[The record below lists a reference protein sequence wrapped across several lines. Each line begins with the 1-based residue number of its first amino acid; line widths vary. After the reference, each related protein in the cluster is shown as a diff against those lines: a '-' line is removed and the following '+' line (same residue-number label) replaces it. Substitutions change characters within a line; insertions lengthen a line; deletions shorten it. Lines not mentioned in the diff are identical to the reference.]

1 MCFHSVPFI
10 VLNSIY
16 WYSWSLVQL
25 LFSLHYN
32 SHPSIHPFILFH
44 LSNLGGLELIPAAI
58 RREAGLHQ
66 CFWSGFISLVTM
78 QLLKKSLKF
87 SPAIE
92 VNCCKVSKAIAVHK
106 STETLKGWEI
116 KSPSSSASWSVWHSR
131 GGEKARAVSLRNTSA
146 AQLMRDRTCALLW
159 LITVTHTG
167 KKRYLATRAVDALRI
182 YFSIYVKQLE
192 HFLSNFHQSTI
203 WLKGQGKCCC

>member
-16 WYSWSLVQL
+16 WYSWSLLQL

-32 SHPSIHPFILFH
+32 SHPSIHPLILFH
-44 LSNLGGLELIPAAI
+44 LSNLGGLEVIPAAI

-66 CFWSGFISLVTM
+66 CFWSGLFHYASVTM

-131 GGEKARAVSLRNTSA
+131 GGEKARAVSRRNTSA
-146 AQLMRDRTCALLW
+146 AQLMRSHVRPALVDHSYTHRKKKVFGHTTCWCTKDLFLYLCVTVGALLEQ
-159 LITVTHTG
+159 LSPVN
-167 KKRYLATRAVDALRI
+167 RLA
-182 YFSIYVKQLE
+182 
-192 HFLSNFHQSTI
+192 
-203 WLKGQGKCCC
+203 